1 MCLASSGE
9 CGRPAARGGEEPA
22 VLENSTKFSRS
33 ARLSQERRLQTV
45 DENGPLISQS
55 HWHMCAANIDTHT
68 HTHTHTPTAP
78 RLPLCLFLWLSRC
91 TRLLRESTNDNL
103 SLRLPTHM
111 HTMTWPPARRHARRA
126 STLSGQGRKKQHVA
140 CLAVFFFSSSS
151 SSSFLSVPVDTCPKF
166 AALLNTDCNVCG
178 QKHEHYASEIL
189 KTESYPVSIQDLFLT
204 FSLQP
209 KYYTLNPL

>member
-22 VLENSTKFSRS
+22 VLENSTKLSRS

-55 HWHMCAANIDTHT
+55 HWHMCAANTDTHT
-68 HTHTHTPTAP
+68 HTHTHTYSAQTPP
-78 RLPLCLFLWLSRC
+78 
-91 TRLLRESTNDNL
+91 L
-103 SLRLPTHM
+103 SLSVAVSLYTFTEREHKWQPLPPSAHTHAYDDM
-111 HTMTWPPARRHARRA
+111 TSSAQTRSSGEHTKWSRQEETTRGMF
-126 STLSGQGRKKQHVA
+126 G
-140 CLAVFFFSSSS
+140 CFFFPSSSS